1 MRIILLF
8 SALLLWASAE
18 ISAQGANCPRRYRE
32 RVFNSVQVYRDVVFS
47 KDAPKLLT
55 ASLGIETTYNTD
67 LVMDIYMP
75 PPTDTVTNRPVVVLA
90 HGGGFVNVAFMGGT
104 VLVGTKDNED
114 IQALADT
121 LAHWGYVAASVEY
134 RTGFDVLSGTSIK
147 RAVWRGSQDVSA
159 AIRFFRKNRQWFGI
173 DAQRVFVGGSS
184 AGAFASL
191 HATFVDGAERIPE
204 SFEQTPIVMTDLGDL
219 HSRPVVE
226 LTGFNPFTGNNVLG
240 NDVDSIAQGVV
251 AYWGAIAETNMLIGN
266 NQAPTIMFH
275 GTDDIVVDAECAQP
289 FSSLILVA
297 PVTCGTIPMDSA
309 MSAIGLQHETYLE
322 QGEGHEYWG
331 ALNGDWLSSGPNAF
345 WRDMIEKTSWF
356 FHKLMRPATPQISG
370 AGAAQPQ
377 SIQTYSIVN
386 PPANM
391 RYCWEVTNGT
401 IVGNPPANATS
412 IQVLWSAQQG
422 LGSVRVSA
430 IDVAEAVSLQRV
442 YNVNVNINAIGIEE
456 NSAEGSAQLL
466 VAPNPVPDGSALTLR
481 WTDGRTDTENPVNIT
496 LYDLHARRIYTI
508 EIPAADLLTGAA
520 LPLPA
525 DLPAGIYSLHWQQGT
540 RQGVQKLMLQ

>member
-1 MRIILLF
+1 MRSILLF
-8 SALLLWASAE
+8 SALFIWASAE
-18 ISAQGANCPRRYRE
+18 LAAQGANCPRRYRQ

-55 ASLGIETTYNTD
+55 ASLGIETTWNTD

-75 PPTDTVTNRPVVVLA
+75 PPTDTVTQRPVVVLA

-114 IQALADT
+114 VQALADT
-121 LAHWGYVAASVEY
+121 LAHWGYVAASIEY

-173 DAQRVFVGGSS
+173 DPNRVFVGGSS

-191 HATFVDGAERIPE
+191 HATFVDGNERIPE
-204 SFEQTPIVMTDLGDL
+204 SLEQTPIVMPDLGAL

-226 LTGFNPFTGNNVLG
+226 LTGFNPFTGTNVLG

-251 AYWGAIAETNMLIGN
+251 GYWGAIADPAMLTGN

-297 PVTCGTIPMDSA
+297 PVTCGSIVMDSA
-309 MSAIGLQHETYLE
+309 MTAIGLQHETYIE

-331 ALNGDWLSSGPNAF
+331 VLNGDWLPSGPNAY
-345 WRDMIEKTSWF
+345 WYDMIEKTSLF
-356 FHKLMRPATPQISG
+356 FNKIMRPATPQISG
-370 AGAAQPQ
+370 ASAAQPQ

-386 PPANM
+386 PQPNM
-391 RYCWEVTNGT
+391 RYCWEAVNGT
-401 IVGNPPANATS
+401 VVGNPPATANS

-442 YNVNVNINAIGIEE
+442 YNVNININAIGVEE
-456 NSAEGSAQLL
+456 IGAASAPILQIM
-466 VAPNPVPDGSALTLR
+466 PNPVGSSSSLRLQWLNANESSQPTTIRLFDLSGRLAYSTEIAAFDLAAGAFISLPTL
-481 WTDGRTDTENPVNIT
+481 PS
-496 LYDLHARRIYTI
+496 
-508 EIPAADLLTGAA
+508 
-520 LPLPA
+520 
-525 DLPAGIYSLHWQQGT
+525 GIYSLHWQQDGA
-540 RQGVQKLMLQ
+540 RGVQKLAITE